1 MRINGI
7 GGLWLCV
14 VSSLGRDHFI
24 PIRWQKRLHWWYKCL
39 IKPRRIYIIS
49 FFITR
54 FVSNSTLLYKFIS
67 TTFTVIGWLWT
78 TRPGKDQSR
87 WQITIFALPGPTI
100 GQNWQISRGRFA
112 PNLQALICFRNTPT
126 QAASK
131 GLWRQAASWFLVWET
146 NWLLVTG
153 AVCLAENQ

>member
-7 GGLWLCV
+7 GGLWLYV

-24 PIRWQKRLHWWYKCL
+24 LMTKKRHHWWNKCL
-39 IKPRRIYIIS
+39 IKPRRIIHHFLLYY
-49 FFITR
+49 R
-54 FVSNSTLLYKFIS
+54 FVSNSTLLYKFIP

-78 TRPGKDQSR
+78 TRPGIDQSR

-100 GQNWQISRGRFA
+100 GQNWQISRRQFA
-112 PNLQALICFRNTPT
+112 PNLQALIGFRNTPT

-146 NWLLVTG
+146 NCLLVTG